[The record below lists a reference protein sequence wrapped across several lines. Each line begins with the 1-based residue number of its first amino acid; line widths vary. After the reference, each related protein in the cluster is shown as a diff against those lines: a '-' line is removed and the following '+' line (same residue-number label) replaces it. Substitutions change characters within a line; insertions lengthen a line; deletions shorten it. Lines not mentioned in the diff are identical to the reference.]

1 MTDKSLS
8 VDNKP
13 HELKIG
19 ASFDQKSGVAYH
31 SIRYDFKPASVD
43 TTQEAQVDI
52 GQGHHVTLTVPHVE
66 GSGKTH
72 TVYKGNK
79 RPVSKECVLIIDHD
93 TGTFTLERL
102 KNNINVKKT
111 RMEGSSKVSSAGRP
125 LTPVEPRQKSSP
137 GKTKP
142 SQSPSVQ
149 HKDPSPP
156 PPPPL
161 NPVNESLVGDISD
174 SSSDDFS
181 SDSDSDAEINTLDTG
196 RPPVPMTATQPS
208 VPPPPQNTNT
218 DSNGMIS
225 MISADLQLSDS
236 DSDSD

>member
-8 VDNKP
+8 VDHKP
-13 HELKIG
+13 HELKLG
-19 ASFDQKSGVAYH
+19 PSFDSKSGVAYH

-43 TTQEAQVDI
+43 ITKEAQVEI

-102 KNNINVKKT
+102 TNNINVKKT
-111 RMEGSSKVSSAGRP
+111 RMEGSSKVARP
-125 LTPVEPRQKSSP
+125 LTPVDPRLKSSP
-137 GKTKP
+137 GKIKS
-142 SQSPSVQ
+142 SQSPSAPVKQ
-149 HKDPSPP
+149 QPSPP
-156 PPPPL
+156 PAKTEI
-161 NPVNESLVGDISD
+161 ESSVLGEI
-174 SSSDDFS
+174 SSSSSSSSSS
-181 SDSDSDAEINTLDTG
+181 SDSDSDNDNSQPVNTGLEIPALQKTQAQA
-196 RPPVPMTATQPS
+196 PVPVQSSSKPRGIM
-208 VPPPPQNTNT
+208 
-218 DSNGMIS
+218 S

>member
-1 MTDKSLS
+1 MTDKSLA

-13 HELKIG
+13 HELRLG
-19 ASFDQKSGVAYH
+19 ASFDPKSKVAYH

-43 TTQEAQVDI
+43 TTKEAQVEI

-102 KNNINVKKT
+102 TNNISVKKT
-111 RMEGSSKVSSAGRP
+111 RMEGSSKVARP
-125 LTPVEPRQKSSP
+125 LTPVDQRLKSSP
-137 GKTKP
+137 GKVKS
-142 SQSPSVQ
+142 SQSPSAPVKQ
-149 HKDPSPP
+149 MPSPP
-156 PPPPL
+156 PVKTEIDSAVL
-161 NPVNESLVGDISD
+161 GEISD
-174 SSSDDFS
+174 SSSDSFS
-181 SDSDSDAEINTLDTG
+181 SDSDSDEENNPVNHVPD
-196 RPPVPMTATQPS
+196 RPPVPMTAPQPT
-208 VPPPPQNTNT
+208 VPSHTTSSKP
-218 DSNGMIS
+218 SGFMS

-236 DSDSD
+236 SDSDSD